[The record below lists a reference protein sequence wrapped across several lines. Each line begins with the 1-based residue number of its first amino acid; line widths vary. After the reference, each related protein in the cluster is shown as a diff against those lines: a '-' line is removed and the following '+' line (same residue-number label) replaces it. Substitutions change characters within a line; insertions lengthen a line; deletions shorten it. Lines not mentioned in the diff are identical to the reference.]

1 MRIFYQSALGFEP
14 KRYVDVGIKGQQ
26 ICATDLDK
34 DGCAELIV
42 RDARGAVSVLWGE
55 PGKRLSTCLGPEISL
70 DIVPV
75 ANDATDLG
83 RPQDQDVRYEEYVED
98 AKPLVRLLP
107 VDVILGRGGF
117 FVEIV

>member
-1 MRIFYQSALGFEP
+1 MVRSQANDRECGVWTTQGFE
-14 KRYVDVGIKGQQ
+14 G
-26 ICATDLDK
+26 
-34 DGCAELIV
+34 
-42 RDARGAVSVLWGE
+42 
-55 PGKRLSTCLGPEISL
+55 LGPKISL